1 MSTVEQAIF
10 AWKNKQQMNRQYI
23 QILLCVV
30 VFIFSFFG
38 IISPPAALAC
48 GFVVALTVGQPFSAF
63 TNKATKYLLQ
73 WSVAGLGFGMNM
85 SGIWTAGSTGF
96 GFTVA
101 TIAGTLLLG
110 WLLGRALRVESQT
123 SCLISSGTAICGG
136 SAIAAVGAMLQADKK
151 AMSVALATVFFLNAV
166 ALFVFP
172 PVGKMLG
179 MSQEQFGLW
188 AAIAIHDTSSVV
200 GAAVKYGDIAL
211 QIAAPVKLTR
221 ALWIIPLALG
231 ISFFIRH
238 QSGRIT
244 LPWFI
249 LFFVLAAVVRTIF
262 PQGEDGY
269 LLIKKAAK
277 IGLTFTL
284 FLIGTGLSREAIRN
298 VGIRPMIQGVVLWF
312 IVSLTSLFAVLHLIN
327 R

>member
-1 MSTVEQAIF
+1 
-10 AWKNKQQMNRQYI
+10 MNQQYI
-23 QILLCVV
+23 QILLCALA
-30 VFIFSFFG
+30 FIAALFG
-38 IISPPAALAC
+38 IISPPVALAC
-48 GFVVALTVGQPFSAF
+48 GFVVALTVGRPFPDF
-63 TNKATKYLLQ
+63 TNKAAKYLLQ

-85 SGIWTAGSTGF
+85 NEVWTAGSTGF

-110 WLLGRALRVESQT
+110 WLLGRALRVESQA

-136 SAIAAVGAMLQADKK
+136 SAIAAVGAVLNADKK
-151 AMSVALATVFFLNAV
+151 AISVALAIVFFLNAI

-211 QIAAPVKLTR
+211 QVAAPVKLTR

-231 ISFFIRH
+231 LSFFIRH
-238 QSGRIT
+238 KSGKIT
-244 LPWFI
+244 VPWFI
-249 LFFVLAAVVRTIF
+249 LFFVLAAVMRTML

-269 LLIKKAAK
+269 LLIKNAAK

-298 VGIRPMIQGVVLWF
+298 VGVRAMVQGFILWF
-312 IVSLTSLFAVLHLIN
+312 IISLTSLFAVLHLID